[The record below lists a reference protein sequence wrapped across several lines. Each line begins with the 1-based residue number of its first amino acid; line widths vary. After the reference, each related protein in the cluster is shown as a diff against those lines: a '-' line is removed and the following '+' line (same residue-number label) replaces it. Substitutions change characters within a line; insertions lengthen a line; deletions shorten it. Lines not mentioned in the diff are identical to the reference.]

1 MPSHSTL
8 HSTERRLITLFV
20 GGAFLFLIIFEG
32 MFILGRIVTEKQ
44 FSRGEFT
51 SDISQIEDRRWW
63 RAGIIWERIRPP
75 IGLARLTMER
85 DGTISSAVLGPEA
98 EIWDIRVASGFLYS
112 LPPDTIIEAD
122 DYWFYR
128 KPIPTDPSR
137 AHIFIRIAEYPIW
150 DIIRDILRFLALDL
164 FILMPFYFMG
174 RYFVRETLRP
184 VEENM
189 DAMSHF
195 VHDAGHELKTPLAI
209 VSGNLQILRDMK
221 GKDSELIDTSMTT
234 ITSMA
239 DSLDGLIELSN
250 IKIGSKWEIIEL
262 RPHVEDLIKIYQN
275 DIDKKKIIIA
285 VDIPKGAKLKIESKH
300 FSILLGN
307 LIKNAITYNKVGGNI
322 DIMYK
327 WKILTVHDTGV
338 GMKEEDT
345 KKIFDRFF
353 RIDRSG
359 TVPGSG
365 IGLALV
371 DRIVKLYNWKI
382 SVTSELWKG
391 TTFSLKMK

>member
-1 MPSHSTL
+1 MFTSL

-20 GGAFLFLIIFEG
+20 GGAFLFLLIFEG

-51 SDISQIEDRRWW
+51 SDIAQIEDRRWG

-75 IGLARLTMER
+75 IGLARLTIER

-98 EIWDIRVASGFLYS
+98 EIWDIRVASGFLTT
-112 LPPDTIIEAD
+112 LPADTIIEAG

-137 AHIFIRIAEYPIW
+137 AHIFIRIAEYPLR

-195 VHDAGHELKTPLAI
+195 VHDAGHELRTPLAI
-209 VSGNLQILRDMK
+209 VSGNLQVLRDMK
-221 GKDSELIDTSMTT
+221 GKDVELIDTSIST
-234 ITSMA
+234 IDSMA
-239 DSLDGLIELSN
+239 DSLGGLVELSN
-250 IKIGSKWEIIEL
+250 LTLPKKREHI
-262 RPHVEDLIKIYQN
+262 DLLTHIN
-275 DIDKKKIIIA
+275 DIVRLYEK
-285 VDIPKGAKLKIESKH
+285 DIEEKNITLTTHIPQGAKLKMESKH
-300 FSILLGN
+300 FSILWGN
-307 LIKNAITYNKVGGNI
+307 LMKNAIAYNTVWWNI
-322 DIMYK
+322 GIRYEGRNLS
-327 WKILTVHDTGV
+327 IVDTGI
-338 GMKEEDT
+338 GMTEENT
-345 KKIFDRFF
+345 RKIFDRFY
-353 RIDRSG
+353 RVDRSG
-359 TVPGSG
+359 AIAGSG

-371 DRIVKLYNWKI
+371 DRIVKLYGWEI
-382 SVTSELWKG
+382 SVKSILWEG
-391 TTFSLKMK
+391 TTFSLRTK